1 MTHFSSGILVAFAA
15 FTAFA
20 CVASAARGG
29 DAGAGQAD
37 APERYTHTLELGVSG
52 KESLVQLRLP
62 KEVYQASRSAHLAD
76 LRIFDQQGKL
86 VPFAILEPGAPA
98 QVSYRTTPVAIFPVM
113 AEAEGSVHPS
123 LDIRTSSDGKLV
135 SVNARIENGGK
146 RETSK
151 LASLVLDTRAEEAPG
166 AESSEISALRL
177 TLPANVDNYT
187 ARIALEVSG
196 DLKHWESLGE
206 SLVSWMT
213 NADTKALASDRIEFD
228 SQAFRYARLSWREGT
243 PLVFSKIVAERRTR
257 AEAKRQIDTVMLT
270 AQPGQ
275 VGNDFVYRASA
286 AIPVQAFG
294 LEFIEQNVVLPA
306 LVGRY
311 VELPAL
317 KEGQPKRWDFQ
328 PAFRATFF
336 RLTQGGKIRTSGD
349 VAIGESH
356 VAEWVVRPLASL
368 SSPPTL
374 RISWEPANI
383 VFLAAGRKPYSL
395 AVGRDAANSAAVDI
409 ANVAPGFGPAELMQ
423 IEHATIGQ
431 VSQQRVAKPVTSE
444 ADMAA
449 VSARGR
455 TAVLWGVLVVGVL
468 ALALMVRHLVK
479 QMPAAPQE

>member
-1 MTHFSSGILVAFAA
+1 MITFTKGVLAAFAA
-15 FTAFA
+15 FAGVCSTAQGFDT
-20 CVASAARGG
+20 VVS
-29 DAGAGQAD
+29 QAD
-37 APERYTHTLELGVSG
+37 GPGQYTHTVELGVSG
-52 KESLVQLRLP
+52 KESLVRLRLP

-76 LRIFDQQGKL
+76 LRIFDRQGKL
-86 VPFAILEPGAPA
+86 VPFAVLEPGAPA
-98 QVSYRTTPVAIFPVM
+98 QVSYRTSPVAIFPVM
-113 AEAEGSVHPS
+113 AESEGKASPS
-123 LDIRTSSDGKLV
+123 LDIRTSSDGTLV
-135 SVNARIENGGK
+135 SVNARNEDGRK
-146 RETSK
+146 RDTSK
-151 LASLVLDTRAEEAPG
+151 LASLVLDTRAEEAAG
-166 AESSEISALRL
+166 TASSEISALRL
-177 TLPANVDNYT
+177 TLPAYVDNYT
-187 ARIALEVSG
+187 ARIALEVSD

-243 PLVFSKIVAERRTR
+243 PLVFSKVVAERRTR
-257 AEAKRQIDTVMLT
+257 AEAKRQIDTVALT
-270 AQPGQ
+270 AQPGK
-275 VGNDFVYRASA
+275 VGNDFVYRASS

-294 LEFIEQNVVLPA
+294 LQFTEQNVVLPA

-317 KEGQPKRWDFQ
+317 KEGQPRRWDFQ

-349 VAIGESH
+349 VEIGESH

-368 SSPPTL
+368 SSLPTL

-383 VFLAAGRKPYSL
+383 VFLAAGLKPYSL
-395 AVGRDAANSAAVDI
+395 AVGRDAANSAAVNI
-409 ANVAPGFGPAELMQ
+409 ANVAPGFGPAELTD

-431 VSQQRVAKPVTSE
+431 VLQQRAATPVTSE

-455 TAVLWGVLVVGVL
+455 TVILWGVLVVGVL
-468 ALALMVRHLVK
+468 ALALMVRHLLK